1 MIARRKLI
9 VPLLLVLVMIGQIT
23 GASAQTLP
31 WREPLEPV
39 RETAVITVGDDELV
53 VELSVTGRQQS
64 LGLGYRNGLEEG
76 RGMLFVNE
84 SPSVRNFWMMGMR
97 FCIDIVWIEDG
108 EITGAAESV
117 CPDPEG
123 TDAADRARFS
133 SGQPVTY
140 VLEVPAGWLEANG
153 YGRGTPVEIPE
164 YVQELPAS

>member
-9 VPLLLVLVMIGQIT
+9 VPLLLGLMMFGQI
-23 GASAQTLP
+23 ASVSAQTLP

-64 LGLGYRNGLEEG
+64 LGLGYRNTLEEG

-84 SPSVRNFWMMGMR
+84 LPSVQNFWMMGMR

-108 EITGAAESV
+108 EVTGAAESV

-123 TDAADRARFS
+123 TEAVDRARFS
-133 SGQPVTY
+133 SGEPVTY
-140 VLEVPAGWLEANG
+140 VLEVPAGWLDANG
-153 YGRGTPVEIPE
+153 YGPGTPVEIPE
-164 YVQELPAS
+164 YVQELPSS